1 MALKRKKPNYASRYR
16 GAVVVI
22 ILAVVVIVA
31 LDIFSILVA
40 ACPELIQR
48 WFSLDT
54 PPEALPLGDS
64 LLATSLSI
72 IGIAISVWAT
82 LNIINVLDKN
92 DVAELK
98 NQLATLKE
106 ENETYIAKQ
115 HYNMLLG
122 QFEQCSSD
130 SAMAYIARKFQ
141 DMSDLPYAQLSIV
154 MQFYI
159 RVFDLHKQDNDGTL
173 LNNAADEGIR
183 YAKEILEQDN
193 HLLTKNI
200 RLFLHYCIGEFYFY
214 KSYTSKDEKS
224 FAAAI
229 NAATQYEIAIPLFDV
244 HLPQCTA
251 QKMQNY
257 PNMDFGDLPNAS
269 ELTTYMCNTY
279 GECYSKALQAYNA
292 NPSMETKGCNI
303 DTIRKKAIYYCE
315 YAVSLSKRNNQTYL
329 RNLGCALEAAYKLD
343 TAEGTV
349 VNKITAAYQDAINVC
364 IKAKHIPQKVFYT
377 WLSFYHKY
385 INQKIKVLRK
395 GQTEKEWLARI
406 GIPWEEK
413 ISEYFK
419 NALAYSELAYKTYP
433 DNLVFLKFHAFV
445 LRDMCIWE
453 TKCSG
458 KSELACAYFEKFTQV
473 LQTLQVLYV
482 NNYDPFMTELTNW
495 HEYLSE
501 VNLKKT
507 YENDN
512 SKNNKRKGRRQ

>member
-1 MALKRKKPNYASRYR
+1 MALKRKKTNYSSHYHW
-16 GAVVVI
+16 AVVVI

-48 WFSLDT
+48 WFSLNT

-92 DVAELK
+92 DVVELK
-98 NQLATLKE
+98 NQLATLRE
-106 ENETYIAKQ
+106 ENETYIVKQ
-115 HYNMLLG
+115 HYNTLLG

-141 DMSDLPYAQLSIV
+141 DVSDLPYAQLSIV

-159 RVFDLHKQDNDGTL
+159 RVFNLHKQDNDGIL
-173 LNNAADEGIR
+173 LNDAADEGIR
-183 YAKEILEQDN
+183 YAKELLAQDN
-193 HLLTKNI
+193 HLLTKNV

-224 FAAAI
+224 FASAI
-229 NAATQYEIAIPLFDV
+229 NATTQYEIAMPLFGV
-244 HLPQCTA
+244 HLPQYTA
-251 QKMQNY
+251 QKMESY
-257 PNMDFGDLPNAS
+257 PNTDFGDLPNAS
-269 ELTTYMCNTY
+269 ELTRYMCNTY
-279 GECYSKALQAYNA
+279 GECYSKALQAYNT
-292 NPSMETKGCNI
+292 NISMDTKGHDI
-303 DTIRKKAIYYCE
+303 DTIRKKAVFYCE

-343 TAEGTV
+343 ATEVTV
-349 VNKITAAYQDAINVC
+349 VSKIATAYQDAINVC
-364 IKAKHIPQKVFYT
+364 IKDKHIPHKVFYT

-385 INQKIKVLRK
+385 INQRIKVFRK
-395 GQTEKEWLARI
+395 GQPEKEWLARI
-406 GIPWEEK
+406 GIPQEEEL
-413 ISEYFK
+413 SEYFK
-419 NALAYSELAYKTYP
+419 NALAYSELAHKTYP
-433 DNLVFLKFHAFV
+433 DDLVFLKFHAFV
-445 LRDMCIWE
+445 LRDLCIWE
-453 TKCSG
+453 MKRNG
-458 KSELACAYFEKFTQV
+458 KTELACACYEKFTQV

-482 NNYDPFMTELTNW
+482 NNYDQFMTELTNW
-495 HEYLSE
+495 HEYLTE

-512 SKNNKRKGRRQ
+512 PKNNKRKDKRK